1 MWSWRGIIA
10 VLEYFVKTKEFQ
22 LCAFCSVQL
31 QMNSTNEQKTAATR
45 VRLPAK
51 HIFVI
56 ALRSAMFGMWRARL
70 KVGRC
75 VGVSMETLWQ
85 DVRYGLRGLA
95 KSPGFTAVAVLTLA
109 LGIGATTVMYAGI
122 YAVLLRK
129 LPFAEPDRL
138 VMIWERDSGPKEST
152 DDPSPADLRD
162 WQQQSQSFEQV
173 SAMVDRVYDVT
184 GSGEPEEIHGASVSG
199 NLFSLLGV
207 TPALGRTL
215 LPDDDHPGSRV
226 VMISYGLWQ
235 RGFASKPQVI
245 GQSLILDGQETSIVG
260 VLPASFELVNR
271 EYDLWTPVAF
281 TDTQAND
288 RRSHYLSVLGRL
300 KRGVSLRQ
308 AETEMTAIAR
318 RMAQLYP
325 GTSGNG
331 VALVPL
337 HQQLVGDVGSSL
349 LILFA
354 AVVSV
359 LLIACANIAN
369 LLLARTS
376 SRRKEIA
383 IRQALGASPSRLIRQ
398 LLTESTLLG
407 VCGGLAGLLIA
418 EWSAGLWR
426 TLVPQNITG
435 LAEIQ
440 INGNVLGF
448 TAVLC
453 LLATILSGL
462 MPALTFSKADPQEF
476 LKAGGKSSFT
486 SLRTGIREGLVV
498 SEVALAFVLLIS
510 AGLLIRSFARLQAV
524 DPGFHSDH
532 LLTLRITLP
541 RTKYANLA
549 RRVAFYDQVVERVE
563 SIPEVKAA
571 SLITFLPLT
580 FGGGST
586 ILTIEGRPAPPS
598 GQGPLAAYRQVGA
611 DYFRA
616 MRIPLLQGR
625 FFDSPDMSDTAA
637 TAIINQTMERQLWPG
652 ENPIGKRIKLGP
664 ADSQEP
670 WVSVVGVVGDV
681 RQFALE
687 APAALEVYVPYTRS
701 AAFFFAPRDLIVRTG
716 SDPLRL
722 AAAIKSAIWSVDSD
736 QPVSNIQ
743 TMDEV
748 LSQAVAQPRFY
759 MVLLGI
765 FAALA
770 LMLGSVGLYGV
781 MAYSTA
787 QRTQEIGVRMALGA
801 EPQDVLRL
809 VLMRGAK
816 LTVAGLCLG
825 LAGALAVTHLM
836 KSLLFGVGANDPLT
850 FVGVAVVI
858 SAVALASSYIPAR
871 RATCVD
877 PMVALRHE

>member
-1 MWSWRGIIA
+1 
-10 VLEYFVKTKEFQ
+10 
-22 LCAFCSVQL
+22 
-31 QMNSTNEQKTAATR
+31 
-45 VRLPAK
+45 
-51 HIFVI
+51 
-56 ALRSAMFGMWRARL
+56 
-70 KVGRC
+70 
-75 VGVSMETLWQ
+75 METLWQ

-95 KSPGFTAVAVLTLA
+95 KNPGFTAVAVLTLA

-129 LPFAEPDRL
+129 LPFPEPERL

-173 SAMVDRVYDVT
+173 SAMVDRVFDVT
-184 GSGEPEEIHGASVSG
+184 GSGEPKEIHGASVSG
-199 NLFSLLGV
+199 DLFSLLGV

-215 LPDDDHPGSRV
+215 LPEDDHPGARV

-235 RGFASKPQVI
+235 RRFASNPQVI

-260 VLPASFELVNR
+260 VLPASFEVVNR

-308 AETEMTAIAR
+308 AETEMAAIAQ

-325 GTSGNG
+325 GTSANG

-383 IRQALGASPSRLIRQ
+383 IRQALGASPGRLIRQ

-407 VCGGLAGLLIA
+407 VCGGLVGLLIA

-426 TLVPQNITG
+426 TLAPQNISD

-476 LKAGGKSSFT
+476 LKEAGKGSFT
-486 SLRTGIREGLVV
+486 SLRIGIRETLVV
-498 SEVALAFVLLIS
+498 SEVALAFILLIS

-541 RTKYANLA
+541 RTKYANLP

-580 FGGGST
+580 FSGGSA

-598 GQGPLAAYRQVGA
+598 GQGPLASYRQVGA
-611 DYFRA
+611 DYFHA

-637 TAIINQTMERQLWPG
+637 TAIINQTMARQLWPG
-652 ENPIGKRIKLGP
+652 ENPVGKRIKLGP

-722 AAAIKSAIWSVDSD
+722 AAAIKSAVWSVDSD

-809 VLMRGAK
+809 VLLRGAK
-816 LTVAGLCLG
+816 LTAAGLCLG

-836 KSLLFGVGANDPLT
+836 KSLLFGVGANDLLT
-850 FVGVAVVI
+850 FVGVAVLI
-858 SAVALASSYIPAR
+858 SAVALVSSYIPAR

>member
-1 MWSWRGIIA
+1 
-10 VLEYFVKTKEFQ
+10 
-22 LCAFCSVQL
+22 
-31 QMNSTNEQKTAATR
+31 
-45 VRLPAK
+45 
-51 HIFVI
+51 
-56 ALRSAMFGMWRARL
+56 
-70 KVGRC
+70 
-75 VGVSMETLWQ
+75 METLWQ

-95 KSPGFTAVAVLTLA
+95 KNPGFTAVAVLTLA

-129 LPFAEPDRL
+129 LPFPEPERL

-173 SAMVDRVYDVT
+173 SAMVDRAYDVT
-184 GSGEPEEIHGASVSG
+184 GSGEPEEIHGSSVSG

-207 TPALGRTL
+207 TPELGRTL
-215 LPDDDHPGSRV
+215 LPEDDHPGTRV

-235 RGFASKPQVI
+235 RRFASNAQVI

-426 TLVPQNITG
+426 TLVPQNISD

-462 MPALTFSKADPQEF
+462 MPALTFSKADPQEC

-486 SLRTGIREGLVV
+486 SLRTGIREALVV

-510 AGLLIRSFARLQAV
+510 AGLLIRSFVRLQAV

-549 RRVAFYDQVVERVE
+549 RRVAFYNQVVERVE

-580 FGGGST
+580 FGGGSA
-586 ILTIEGRPAPPS
+586 ILTIEGQPAPPS
-598 GQGPLAAYRQVGA
+598 GQGPSAAYRQVGA

-625 FFDSPDMSDTAA
+625 FFDSPDMSDTAE
-637 TAIINQTMERQLWPG
+637 TAIINQTMARQLWPG
-652 ENPIGKRIKLGP
+652 ENPVGKRIKLGP

-681 RQFALE
+681 RQFALK

-759 MVLLGI
+759 MALLGI

-770 LMLGSVGLYGV
+770 LILGSVGLYGV

-801 EPQDVLRL
+801 EPRDVLRL

-836 KSLLFGVGANDPLT
+836 KSLLFGVGANDLLT
-850 FVGVAVVI
+850 FVGVAVLI
-858 SAVALASSYIPAR
+858 SAVALVSSYIPAQ
-871 RATCVD
+871 RAICVD